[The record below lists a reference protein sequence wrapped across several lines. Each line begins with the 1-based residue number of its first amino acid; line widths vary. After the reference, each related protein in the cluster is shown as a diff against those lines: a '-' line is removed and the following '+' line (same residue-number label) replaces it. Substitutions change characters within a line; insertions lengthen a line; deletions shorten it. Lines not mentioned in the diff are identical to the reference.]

1 MREKPHA
8 IVTTSWDD
16 DARSGLKIAELLS
29 AYRLPG
35 TFYVPTGKLGGD
47 SLLSADDLRNLSA
60 AGFEIGGH
68 TVSHAILTE
77 VGQSEL
83 LREVSECKKTLEQIL
98 SREVTMFCYP
108 KGRFN
113 SAVMQAVQNAGYH
126 GARTTQML
134 SHSSDVI
141 PFAIPVTVQA
151 YPHNRGNYIRSLL
164 RTRAVGSLL
173 KGTPELLNFQSWLQL
188 GKHFFDRVLRD
199 GGIWHLY
206 GHPWEIERLDLWG
219 QVRELF
225 DYVGR
230 RSDVEYLTNGDF
242 VNFTQRGSG
251 IAISR
256 AQTTN

>member
-35 TFYVPTGKLGGD
+35 TFYIPTGKLGGD
-47 SLLSADDLRNLSA
+47 SLLSPDDLRNLSA

-77 VGQSEL
+77 VGQPEIV
-83 LREVSECKKTLEQIL
+83 REVGECKKTLEQML

-113 SAVMQAVQNAGYH
+113 SAVMQAVRNAGYQ

-134 SHSSDVI
+134 SLGSDVD

-151 YPHNRGNYIRSLL
+151 YPHNRGNYVRSLL
-164 RTRAVGSLL
+164 RTGAVGSLL
-173 KGTPELLNFQSWLQL
+173 KATPELLSFQNWLQL
-188 GKHFFDRVLRD
+188 GKQFFDRVLGD

-206 GHPWEIERLDLWG
+206 GHPWEIERLNLWD
-219 QVRELF
+219 QVREIF
-225 DYVGR
+225 DYVSK
-230 RSDVEYLTNGDF
+230 RSDVGYVTNGDLL
-242 VNFTQRGSG
+242 NFTRRDSRMP
-251 IAISR
+251 ISR
-256 AQTTN
+256 AHTTN